1 MGYRAERE
9 ELMNRDRE
17 PARERRRKAK
27 DHTGYGAEREEL
39 KKHRQGARQREGG
52 RNKMGK
58 SDGPQGREGGTDK
71 QGQGTRESTMGNRK
85 K

>member
-17 PARERRRKAK
+17 LARERWRKAK

-39 KKHRQGARQREGG
+39 KNQGQGDRERERG
-52 RNKMGK
+52 RNKMGE
-58 SDGPQGREGGTDK
+58 SDGLQGREGGTDK
-71 QGQGTRESTMGNRK
+71 QGQGTRESTMGNGK